1 MEALE
6 DDISDLF
13 ADNHTNN
20 LSQKD
25 TNLQPGDNLHNNG
38 SQGSSAKAPITH
50 DKEKD
55 LSLEQTPLLSDIDS
69 NNNIL
74 QNALSDIL
82 QNTKHHGLWCRFK
95 KSVRRGLQHI
105 RRYI

>member
-6 DDISDLF
+6 DDISVLF
-13 ADNHTNN
+13 ADNHNNN

-25 TNLQPGDNLHNNG
+25 TKPQPGDNLHSNG
-38 SQGSSAKAPITH
+38 SQGSSAKALITH
-50 DKEKD
+50 DKEKG
-55 LSLEQTPLLSDIDS
+55 LSLEQTPLLSDIDC

-74 QNALSDIL
+74 QNDLSDIL
-82 QNTKHHGLWCRFK
+82 QNTKRHGPWCRFK

-105 RRYI
+105 RRYN